1 MMRKILVFIWRWY
14 KSLFLKKKNVKVSP
28 SVRFDNKTVF
38 EGNNFVARGAS
49 VGGTLIGRNSYV
61 GFDSTITKSKIGRF
75 CSIGEN
81 VKIVSDTHP
90 STLFVSTCP
99 SFFSTRNQNG
109 QTFVKE
115 NKFEEYLS
123 VEGNSIIVGND
134 VWIGSHAVIR
144 GGIEIGDG
152 AIVAMGAVVTKDVPP
167 YAIVGG
173 VPARII
179 RYRFSEDQ
187 IDHLMK
193 FQWWNKDDKWL
204 QEHAGDFSNIDVFLE
219 NV

>member
-1 MMRKILVFIWRWY
+1 ML
-14 KSLFLKKKNVKVSP
+14 LKKKNIRVSP
-28 SVRFDNKTVF
+28 SARFDNKTVF

-49 VGGTLIGRNSYV
+49 VGGSFIGRNSYV

-90 STLFVSTCP
+90 STVFVSTCP
-99 SFFSTRNQNG
+99 SFFSTRKQNR

-115 NKFEEYLS
+115 NKFEEYLN
-123 VEGNSIIVGND
+123 VEGYRIIIGND
-134 VWIGSHAVIR
+134 VWIGSHSVIR
-144 GGIEIGDG
+144 GGVKIGDG

-173 VPARII
+173 VPAKVI
-179 RYRFSEDQ
+179 RYRFTEDQ
-187 IDHLMK
+187 ISRLKDIK
-193 FQWWNKDDKWL
+193 WWNRDDKWL
-204 QEHAGDFSNIDVFLE
+204 QKHADDFSKIDVFLE